1 MAEEKKLNL
10 YQKLA
15 EIKKN
20 VEVLQKT
27 KAGHG
32 YKYVPEDEILA
43 SVNLGMKKQG
53 VSLVP
58 KIVPSTMSV
67 TPYHYISTKVL
78 PDGKPY
84 DKHNNEVIVQ
94 ADMEWEW
101 INNESPDEKI
111 LVPWALIAQQA
122 DASQAFGGALTYSS
136 RFFLLK
142 YFNTATVDSDPDNY
156 RSQQQGVDDRE
167 KEIILKSTIDKIAK
181 TVNEYLEANKE
192 DANAQPLMS
201 EYLKSVLK
209 IGGKATSNY
218 NAIKEVEVASDL
230 LSKVTEYCMKTKMED
245 K

>member
-1 MAEEKKLNL
+1 MEEEKLNL

-27 KAGHG
+27 KTGHG

-43 SVNLGMKKQG
+43 SVNLGMKRQG

-58 KIVPSTMSV
+58 KIVPNTTTV
-67 TPYHYISTKVL
+67 TPHHTVSTKVT
-78 PDGKPY
+78 PEGQPY
-84 DKHNNEVIVQ
+84 EKHNNEIIVQ

-101 INNESPDEKI
+101 INNENPSEKI
-111 LVPWALIAQQA
+111 IIPWVLVAQQS

-156 RSQQQGVDDRE
+156 RTKQQDVEDKEVATAVKVITE
-167 KEIILKSTIDKIAK
+167 KIDKALKDYTGDDGAK
-181 TVNEYLEANKE
+181 KE
-192 DANAQPLMS
+192 KVG
-201 EYLKSVLK
+201 EFLKSVLK
-209 IGGKATSNY
+209 LNGKASANY
-218 NAIKEVEVASDL
+218 MSIKDPVLAGEIL
-230 LSKVTEYCMKTKMED
+230 QKVTEFIIKENK
-245 K
+245 